1 MGACALTLRSFILPL
16 LAVLLSLR
24 KLLVDI
30 NGEQDSAHTWRMEQ
44 LGIEGHFQR
53 NKWEMNA
60 HFPFFPM
67 AVGSV

>member
-1 MGACALTLRSFILPL
+1 M
-16 LAVLLSLR
+16 
-24 KLLVDI
+24 DI